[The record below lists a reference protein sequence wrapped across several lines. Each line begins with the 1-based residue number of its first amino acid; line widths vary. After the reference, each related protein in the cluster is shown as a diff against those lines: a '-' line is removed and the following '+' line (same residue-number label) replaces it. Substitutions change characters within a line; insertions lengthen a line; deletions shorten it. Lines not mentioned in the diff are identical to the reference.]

1 MIADIPD
8 LAELIRSAQ
17 VQGLSGD
24 DSLPAEAR
32 QIIGAADKERRQ
44 LSQEEL
50 LNLCAACGQ
59 DASLP
64 LRLQNHADDLVNQ
77 ARCHLLEQQPQLVQ
91 HGGALYPSERAD
103 ACWRDCWNFLRVIV
117 YAVACQR
124 SNFTNPRGMAALRD
138 LYRRMRVPMEGLN
151 IALSQLK
158 VLAAHRFER
167 ETDQVLVNACFQHLL
182 EHLNKTA
189 VKS

>member
-1 MIADIPD
+1 MADIPD
-8 LAELIRSAQ
+8 LAELIRSSQ
-17 VQGLSGD
+17 VQRLSGD

-50 LNLCAACGQ
+50 LSLCAASGQ

-64 LRLQNHADDLVNQ
+64 RRLQNHADDLVNQ

-91 HGGALYPSERAD
+91 PGGALFPSERAD

-124 SNFTNPRGMAALRD
+124 SNFTNPTGMAALRD

-158 VLAAHRFER
+158 VLAAHKIEQ
-167 ETDQVLVNACFQHLL
+167 EADQVLVNACFQHLL

>member
-1 MIADIPD
+1 MADIPD

-24 DSLPAEAR
+24 HSLHEEAR
-32 QIIGAADKERRQ
+32 QIIGAADQERRQ

-50 LNLCAACGQ
+50 LSLCAASGQ

-64 LRLQNHADDLVNQ
+64 RRLQNHADDLVNQ

-91 HGGALYPSERAD
+91 PGGALFPGERAD
-103 ACWRDCWNFLRVIV
+103 ACWRDCWHFLRVIV
-117 YAVACQR
+117 YAMACKR
-124 SNFTNPRGMAALRD
+124 SNFTNPTGMAALRE
-138 LYRRMRVPMEGLN
+138 LYQRMGVPTEGLN
-151 IALSQLK
+151 IALMQLN
-158 VLAAHRFER
+158 VLAAKEFER
-167 ETDQVLVNACFQHLL
+167 GADQELINACFQHLI
-182 EHLNKTA
+182 EQLNETA

>member
-1 MIADIPD
+1 MADIPD

-17 VQGLSGD
+17 VQGLSSD
-24 DSLPAEAR
+24 HSLHEEAR
-32 QIIGAADKERRQ
+32 QIIGAADQERRQ

-50 LNLCAACGQ
+50 LSLCAASGQ

-64 LRLQNHADDLVNQ
+64 RRLQNHADDLVNQ

-91 HGGALYPSERAD
+91 PGGALFPGERAD

-124 SNFTNPRGMAALRD
+124 SNFTNPSGMAALRE
-138 LYRRMRVPMEGLN
+138 LYQLMGVPTEGLN
-151 IALSQLK
+151 IALMQLN
-158 VLAAHRFER
+158 VLAAQEFER
-167 ETDQVLVNACFQHLL
+167 GADQELINACFQHLI
-182 EHLNKTA
+182 EQLNKTA

>member
-50 LNLCAACGQ
+50 LNLCAASGQ

-77 ARCHLLEQQPQLVQ
+77 ARWHLLEQQPQLVQ
-91 HGGALYPSERAD
+91 PGGALYPSERAD

-124 SNFTNPRGMAALRD
+124 SNFTNPTGMAALRE
-138 LYRRMRVPMEGLN
+138 LYRRMRVPTEGLN
-151 IALSQLK
+151 IALIQLK
-158 VLAAHRFER
+158 VHAVREFER
-167 ETDQVLVNACFQHLL
+167 EADQELIKACFDHLI
-182 EHLNKTA
+182 EQLNKTA
-189 VKS
+189 IKS

>member
-50 LNLCAACGQ
+50 LSLCAASGQ

-64 LRLQNHADDLVNQ
+64 RRLQNHADDLVNQ

-91 HGGALYPSERAD
+91 PGGALFPSERAD

-124 SNFTNPRGMAALRD
+124 SNFTNPTGMAALRD